1 MKQSSKILLLG
12 AGLLALYWLPTLWA
26 VAKMKVSFIGARL
39 KSLKNETLSVEL
51 YMQCDNNSSV
61 PVTIQA
67 GKIDM
72 YFNQY
77 YFGTGEIGMY
87 NYIAAHRSSVVS
99 VVIDVPFTSA
109 LKAAWNSLLD
119 GRLVENETLTLT
131 GVVMINNK
139 RVKVPAI
146 TFNAEEIENAING

>member
-1 MKQSSKILLLG
+1 MKQGTKILLFG
-12 AGLLALYWLPTLWA
+12 AGLLALYWLPTLLA

-77 YFGTGEIGMY
+77 YFGSGKIGMF
-87 NYIAAHRSSVVS
+87 NYIAAHNSSVVS
-99 VVIDVPFTSA
+99 VVVDVPFTSA
-109 LKAAWNSLLD
+109 LKAAWGSLLD
-119 GRLVENETLTLT
+119 GTLVENETLTLT

-139 RVKVPAI
+139 KVKVPAI